1 MKIVHIST
9 SEKIGGAALATNRL
23 NTAYIENND
32 DSIMLVLNRTTSKE
46 GVYPYM
52 EGKKSLYFK
61 FKQLVLEKMKQV
73 LMSPSYTF
81 SLGWCGYN
89 LHKSKLIKDADI
101 IYIHWIGHNFLSIK
115 GIYKILKLNKPTF
128 IYMHDM
134 WLITGGCH
142 HSFKC
147 NQYKR
152 SCSNCPI
159 IRNKYFKFFA
169 NITYKLKKKYLSKQ
183 KNLNIIVPSKWMEDC
198 VKKTTLFNTS
208 NIYLIPNLIDTNIF
222 KPTNK
227 EWARN
232 ILNLPK
238 NKKLILF
245 GANGGKSDKYKGWD
259 YLVSAI
265 SLLNRT
271 DIAIVLFGGYLN
283 SDETKQF
290 NCPVY
295 SLGYLHDEYSAVL
308 MYNAVDVYVTPS
320 LAESFG
326 LTIQESIA
334 CGTLAVGFNVG
345 GIPDLIKH
353 KKTGYLA
360 RFKDI
365 EDFAI
370 GINWGLDHC
379 NTISREELN
388 LYINKNFSSQVVLD
402 KHKAIINKQPI

>member
-1 MKIVHIST
+1 MKIVHISA
-9 SEKIGGAALATNRL
+9 SEKTGGAALAANRL

-46 GVYPYM
+46 GVYTYM
-52 EGKKSLYFK
+52 EGKKSLFLK
-61 FKQLVLEKMKQV
+61 IKQLFLEKMKRL

-89 LHKSKLIKDADI
+89 LHNSKLVKDADV
-101 IYIHWIGHNFLSIK
+101 IYIHWIGFNFLSIR
-115 GIYKILKLNKPTF
+115 GISKILKLNKPTF

-142 HSFKC
+142 HSFAC
-147 NQYKR
+147 NQYK
-152 SCSNCPI
+152 STCSNCPI
-159 IRNKYFKFFA
+159 IRNRYFKFFSS
-169 NITYKLKKKYLSKQ
+169 ITYKLKNKYLSKQ
-183 KNLNIIVPSKWMEDC
+183 KKLHIIVPSRWMEEC
-198 VKKTTLFNTS
+198 VKKSTLFNS
-208 NIYLIPNLIDTNIF
+208 SDINLIPNLIDTNIF

-245 GANGGKSDKYKGWD
+245 GAFGGKSDKYKGWD

-283 SDETKQF
+283 DDETKQF
-290 NCPVY
+290 DCPVY
-295 SLGYLHDEYSAVL
+295 SLGYLYDEYSTVL

-353 KKTGYLA
+353 KITGYLA
-360 RFKDI
+360 KFKDI
-365 EDFAI
+365 KDLAD
-370 GINWGLDHC
+370 GINWGLEHC

-388 LYINKNFSSQVVLD
+388 LYIDKNFSSRVVLE
-402 KHKAIINKQPI
+402 KHKAIYNNQSI